1 MTDASTPAFKFI
13 DLFAGIGGFHAAMEA
28 FGGHCEYAVEI
39 DKAAALV
46 YEKNWGHTAFGDIT
60 KDADDDRDVMNVPE
74 HDVLCAGFPCQ
85 PFSKSGAQRGMDEAR
100 GTLFFNIL
108 SIIKKRRPKVVLLEN
123 VRNLIGPQH
132 RHEWDVIIQS
142 LRQEGY
148 HVSARP
154 AIFSPH
160 LLPAWLGGTPQVR
173 ERVFI
178 TATLIPEP
186 LRDELI
192 PLDGRGEVDFRELVV
207 KPVAQMSDRFPVA
220 EGEEVEEHRRHLR
233 IGSPCH
239 CALFD
244 PGDEASGW
252 SLLTSDIIR
261 PDDPEPQ
268 DVQLRLNECETL
280 WIDAWDEFEQIIR
293 NATGKRL
300 EGFPYWA
307 DSWRDFPELQAL
319 VAARKFPQPQLV
331 ADNDGKRYAPRTD
344 MPDDFVPSTVTRPV
358 IPSTDPKWKQS
369 HLRRNYDVFEK
380 HFREIIAWA
389 YRWGVY
395 TDLFPASRRKL
406 EWQAQNAKR
415 LWDTVM
421 HFRPS
426 GIRAKRPTYL
436 PALVAIT
443 QTSIIGPLK
452 RRLSPRETARL
463 QGLPEDF
470 TFGTQKAAATYKQMG
485 NGVAVGAVWHV
496 FREHVERDQELLL
509 SEHWQGEDAERCAR
523 IFEAVKIAPHSPR
536 EELAR
541 HKPAKPDLEV
551 PTPHHSLGR

>member
-1 MTDASTPAFKFI
+1 MTAAQTPAFTFV

-28 FGGHCEYAVEI
+28 FGGECVYAVEI
-39 DKAAALV
+39 DRAAALV
-46 YEKNWGHTAFGDIT
+46 YEKNWGHTVFGDIT
-60 KDADDDRDVMNVPE
+60 KDADDDKGLMNVPP

-108 SIIKKRRPKVVLLEN
+108 SIIKAHHPKVVLLEN
-123 VRNLIGPQH
+123 VRNLIGPRH
-132 RHEWDVIIQS
+132 EHEWDVIIKS

-148 HVSARP
+148 HVSSKP

-178 TATLIPEP
+178 TATLIPESMQE
-186 LRDELI
+186 RLI
-192 PLDGRGEVDFRELVV
+192 PRKANGEVDFKALGDN
-207 KPVAQMSDRFPVA
+207 PVASMSDRFP
-220 EGEEVEEHRRHLR
+220 
-233 IGSPCH
+233 I
-239 CALFD
+239 
-244 PGDEASGW
+244 ASGMDDELFEPGAPENGW
-252 SLLTSDIIR
+252 HLLTSGVIR
-261 PDDPEPQ
+261 PDEPEPK
-268 DVQLRLNECETL
+268 DVQLRLNEYETL
-280 WIDAWDEFEQIIR
+280 WIDAWDEFEQIISK
-293 NATGKRL
+293 ATGKKL

-307 DSWRDFPELQAL
+307 DSWRKFPQLQAL

-331 ADNDGKRYAPRTD
+331 AHNGGKRFAPH
-344 MPDDFVPSTVTRPV
+344 PDVPGDLLPPAVTRPE
-358 IPSTDPKWKQS
+358 IPESDPDWKRS
-369 HLRRNYDVFEK
+369 HLRRNYDVFQQ
-380 HFREIIAWA
+380 HFEEIIAWA

-395 TDLFPASRRKL
+395 TDLFPSSRRKL
-406 EWQAQNAKR
+406 EWQAQNAAR

-443 QTSIIGPLK
+443 QTSIVGPLR

-463 QGLPEDF
+463 QGLPEEF
-470 TFGTQKAAATYKQMG
+470 TFGQQKAPATYKQMG

-509 SEHWQGEDAERCAR
+509 SDAWEGVDAERCAR
-523 IFEAVKIAPHSPR
+523 IFDAVKDAPDSPK
-536 EELAR
+536 EILSR
-541 HKPAKPDLEV
+541 HKPVKPDLEQ
-551 PTPHHSLGR
+551 PTPHAHLDR